1 MKQLKIIVLVLLFV
15 LLIVA
20 GIQNIEPLRG
30 KYITLQLDL
39 FVKNMKW
46 ETKPIPIGFV
56 APFCFLLGIFLMGI
70 VDFFTMFRLRR
81 NVKQLTNEVKSYRGQ
96 NTYAS
101 SDSMDYGSDKE
112 ESKTQGGSDLET
124 SA

>member
-39 FVKNMKW
+39 YLKNLKW

-56 APFCFLLGIFLMGI
+56 APFCFLMGIFIMGI
-70 VDFFTMFRLRR
+70 IDFFTMFRLRR
-81 NVKQLTNEVKSYRGQ
+81 EVKQLTNEVKSYRGHD
-96 NTYAS
+96 TYAS
-101 SDSMDYGSDKE
+101 SDSIGNGSAKE
-112 ESKTQGGSDLET
+112 AIETQEGSALEPP
-124 SA
+124 A

>member
-1 MKQLKIIVLVLLFV
+1 MKQLKIIILVLLFL

-39 FVKNMKW
+39 YLKNFKW

-56 APFCFLLGIFLMGI
+56 APFCFLMGIFLMGLI
-70 VDFFTMFRLRR
+70 DFLTMFRLRR
-81 NVKQLTNEVKSYRGQ
+81 EVKQLTNEVKSYRGHES
-96 NTYAS
+96 YAPANS
-101 SDSMDYGSDKE
+101 FGSEPEKAGEKE
-112 ESKTQGGSDLET
+112 EGSDL
-124 SA
+124 